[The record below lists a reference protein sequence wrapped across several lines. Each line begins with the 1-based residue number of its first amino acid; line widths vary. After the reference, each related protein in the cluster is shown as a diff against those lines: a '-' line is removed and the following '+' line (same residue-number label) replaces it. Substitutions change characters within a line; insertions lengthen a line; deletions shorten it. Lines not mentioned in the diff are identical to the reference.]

1 MEEQVKRTRRRIS
14 TEEKIAALQAKVQSH
29 VDKINEL
36 NAQIES
42 LRAPQVTLKEVGA
55 RIKELDIPM
64 NDVMK
69 AIEKMGKK

>member
-1 MEEQVKRTRRRIS
+1 MEEQTKRTRRRIS
-14 TEEKIAALQAKVQSH
+14 TEEKIAVLQAKIQSH
-29 VDKINEL
+29 VEKINEL

-42 LRAPQVTLKEVGA
+42 LRAPQITLKEVGA